1 MSEEVVGVKSL
12 IWSQIRKKTLFHGWV
27 TAFTKITLVKVRRSA
42 EIVELTV
49 THFTSA
55 NVSFCRCFVD
65 ECCCFSWS
73 TFSCRDERM
82 TTQQIFY
89 INLTF
94 HFLSWKVL
102 LIFSFLNLLFWSQ
115 IKCGCIFFTCLEK
128 SGLLLIRRTI
138 SLPLLRLEGNQT
150 LLLCFFSNIFSAP
163 VRSVDDEDLL
173 SFKHLWFAAQFPHW
187 FCFETTFY
195 NNKRHK

>member
-12 IWSQIRKKTLFHGWV
+12 IWSQIRKKNLFHGWV

-55 NVSFCRCFVD
+55 NVSFCRWMLLFFL
-65 ECCCFSWS
+65 EH
-73 TFSCRDERM
+73 
-82 TTQQIFY
+82 IFLQGWKY
-89 INLTF
+89 DNSANLLHQLDISF
-94 HFLSWKVL
+94 PFLESFT